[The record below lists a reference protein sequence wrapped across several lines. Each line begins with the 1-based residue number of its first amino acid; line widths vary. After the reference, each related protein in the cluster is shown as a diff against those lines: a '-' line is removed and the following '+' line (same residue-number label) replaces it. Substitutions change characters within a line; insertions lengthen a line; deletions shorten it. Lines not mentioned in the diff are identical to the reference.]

1 MNRRSIAWL
10 TSGHFFTDL
19 NQGALP
25 ALLPFLMTEHH
36 LSYAAAA
43 GLMFANSLTS
53 SIIQPLFGFYADR
66 LDRPRLM
73 PWAVLLAGL
82 GLALLGWVDS
92 YTAMFF
98 AVAVSGIGVAA
109 FHPEAARLANLVA
122 GDKKAT
128 GIGLFGIG
136 GNAGFAVGPLLGT
149 FLVLAGGLKSTAF
162 FLLPAACI
170 CFFLQQRM
178 RQFGSLSVK
187 AAAAAAQTTP
197 DNWPAF
203 GRLSIVVICRSILF
217 AGLNTFIPLYW
228 IHVLLQS
235 HTAGSSALTVLFSIG
250 VLGTFFGGRWADRY
264 GYLRVIRTGYLLL
277 IPILWLFVSTE
288 EPNLAMALLI
298 PIGMSLF
305 APYSPTVV
313 LGQKYLPQRMGF
325 ASGIT
330 LGLAVSVGGIA
341 APGLGWL
348 ADQYGLAFSFSILT
362 VLPVIASLASY
373 SLPKPTA

>member
-1 MNRRSIAWL
+1 MNRRSITWL

-25 ALLPFLMTEHH
+25 ALLPFLMTEHQ

-92 YTAMFF
+92 YAAMFL

-109 FHPEAARLANLVA
+109 FHPEAARLANLAA

-149 FLVLAGGLKSTAF
+149 FLVLAGGLKSTVF
-162 FLLPAACI
+162 FLIPALWV
-170 CFFLQQRM
+170 CFFLHQRM
-178 RQFGSLSVK
+178 RQCGSPSVK
-187 AAAAAAQTTP
+187 PAAAAVQSAP

-250 VLGTFFGGRWADRY
+250 VIGTFFGGRWADRY
-264 GYLRVIRTGYLLL
+264 GYLKVIRTGYLLL
-277 IPILWLFVSTE
+277 IPVLLLFVSTE
-288 EPNLAMALLI
+288 EPTLAMALLI
-298 PIGMSLF
+298 PIGLSLF

-313 LGQKYLPQRMGF
+313 LGQKYLPRRMGF

-348 ADQYGLAFSFSILT
+348 ADQYGLAFSFTILT
-362 VLPVIASLASY
+362 VLPVIAALASY
-373 SLPKPTA
+373 SLPKPAE

>member
-25 ALLPFLMTEHH
+25 ALLPFLMTEHQ

-82 GLALLGWVDS
+82 GLALLGWLES
-92 YTAMFF
+92 YLAMFL
-98 AVAVSGIGVAA
+98 AVAISGIGVAA
-109 FHPEAARLANLVA
+109 FHPEAARLANLAA

-149 FLVLAGGLKSTAF
+149 FLVLAGGLKNTAF
-162 FLLPAACI
+162 FLLPAICI

-178 RQFGSLSVK
+178 RHFGALTPKVTATSVQ
-187 AAAAAAQTTP
+187 AEP

-235 HTAGSSALTVLFSIG
+235 HTTGSSALTVLFSVG
-250 VLGTFFGGRWADRY
+250 VIGTFFGGRWADRY
-264 GYLRVIRTGYLLL
+264 GYLRVIRIGYLLL
-277 IPILWLFVSTE
+277 IPILLLFVSTE
-288 EPNLAMALLI
+288 EPTLAMILLI

-348 ADQYGLAFSFSILT
+348 ADQYGLAFSFTILT
-362 VLPVIASLASY
+362 ILPVIAALASY
-373 SLPKPTA
+373 SLPKPAS

>member
-25 ALLPFLMTEHH
+25 ALLPFLMTEHQ

-92 YTAMFF
+92 YTAMFL

-109 FHPEAARLANLVA
+109 FHPEAARLSNLAA

-149 FLVLAGGLKSTAF
+149 FLVLAGGLKSTVF
-162 FLLPAACI
+162 FLIPAICV

-187 AAAAAAQTTP
+187 AAAADVQSAP

-235 HTAGSSALTVLFSIG
+235 HTAGSSALTVLFSVG
-250 VLGTFFGGRWADRY
+250 VIGTFFGGRWADHY

-277 IPILWLFVSTE
+277 IPILLLFVSTE
-288 EPNLAMALLI
+288 EPTLAMLLLI

-313 LGQKYLPQRMGF
+313 LGQKYLPKRMGF

-348 ADQYGLAFSFSILT
+348 ADQYGLGFSFTILT
-362 VLPVIASLASY
+362 ILPVIAALASY
-373 SLPKPTA
+373 SLPKPTE

>member
-1 MNRRSIAWL
+1 MNRRSITWL

-25 ALLPFLMTEHH
+25 ALLPFLMTEHQ

-92 YTAMFF
+92 YAAMFL

-109 FHPEAARLANLVA
+109 FHPEAARLANLAA

-149 FLVLAGGLKSTAF
+149 FLVLAGGLKSTVF
-162 FLLPAACI
+162 F
-170 CFFLQQRM
+170 
-178 RQFGSLSVK
+178 
-187 AAAAAAQTTP
+187 
-197 DNWPAF
+197 
-203 GRLSIVVICRSILF
+203 
-217 AGLNTFIPLYW
+217 
-228 IHVLLQS
+228 
-235 HTAGSSALTVLFSIG
+235 
-250 VLGTFFGGRWADRY
+250 
-264 GYLRVIRTGYLLL
+264 
-277 IPILWLFVSTE
+277 
-288 EPNLAMALLI
+288 
-298 PIGMSLF
+298 
-305 APYSPTVV
+305 
-313 LGQKYLPQRMGF
+313 
-325 ASGIT
+325 
-330 LGLAVSVGGIA
+330 
-341 APGLGWL
+341 
-348 ADQYGLAFSFSILT
+348 
-362 VLPVIASLASY
+362 
-373 SLPKPTA
+373 

>member
-25 ALLPFLMTEHH
+25 ALLPFLMTEHQ

-92 YTAMFF
+92 YTAMFL

-149 FLVLAGGLKSTAF
+149 FLVLAGGLKSTIF
-162 FLLPAACI
+162 FLIPALCI
-170 CFFLQQRM
+170 CFLLQQRM
-178 RQFGSLSVK
+178 QQFGSLSVK
-187 AAAAAAQTTP
+187 AAAAAAQTAP

-348 ADQYGLAFSFSILT
+348 ADQYGLAFSFNILT
-362 VLPVIASLASY
+362 VLPVIAALASY
-373 SLPKPTA
+373 SLPKPRD

>member
-25 ALLPFLMTEHH
+25 ALLPFLMTEHQ

-82 GLALLGWVDS
+82 GLALLGWLES
-92 YTAMFF
+92 YLAMFL
-98 AVAVSGIGVAA
+98 AVAISGIGVAA
-109 FHPEAARLANLVA
+109 FHPESARLANLAA

-149 FLVLAGGLKSTAF
+149 FLVLAGGLKNTAF
-162 FLLPAACI
+162 FLLPAICI

-178 RQFGSLSVK
+178 RHFGSLTAKVTAASVQ
-187 AAAAAAQTTP
+187 AEP

-235 HTAGSSALTVLFSIG
+235 HTTGSSALTVLFSVG
-250 VLGTFFGGRWADRY
+250 VIGTFFGGRWADRY
-264 GYLRVIRTGYLLL
+264 GYLRVIRIGYLLL
-277 IPILWLFVSTE
+277 IPILLLFVSTE
-288 EPNLAMALLI
+288 EPTLAMILLI

-348 ADQYGLAFSFSILT
+348 ADQYGLAFSFTILT
-362 VLPVIASLASY
+362 ILPVIAALASY
-373 SLPKPTA
+373 SLPKPAS